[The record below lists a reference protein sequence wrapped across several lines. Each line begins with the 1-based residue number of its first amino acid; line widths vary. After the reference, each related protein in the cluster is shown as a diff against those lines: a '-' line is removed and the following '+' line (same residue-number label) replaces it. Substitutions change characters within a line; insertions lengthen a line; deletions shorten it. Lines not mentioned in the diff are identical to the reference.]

1 MALSPADEACKDAV
15 FACLRQLRWRP
26 ATVLVFMCSLFT
38 TVATLVLLLF
48 SLRGP
53 IPGMDVPLSGL
64 FLRLGLFG
72 GLTLLS
78 GGLLW
83 RYPQAMFPIDWMPP
97 PAPRPTKRRTLL
109 FLSLALL
116 PALLL
121 MLPNLD
127 VYPWAAPDEMHH
139 LGVAKNLAE
148 HSRYASGSPEA
159 GFKDFDPF
167 DSVGPTVILPIAA
180 VFRVAGVSVHNARL
194 VMAAYFMLF
203 LVAVYFF
210 AEGRWLPAYN
220 SAAAAVM
227 ATLAFSSVYLGRTL
241 YGEVPAMTFLLFGM
255 LAWLGAL
262 KSPHPVRWGLLA
274 GFLLGLMVLTKT
286 LFLLLVF
293 PLATVWLLDRTSVR
307 RIHWAH
313 IWPPT
318 LAVLLVLG
326 AWSAVQMQMGTT
338 HDTTGNLLGLYA
350 SYLLFGL
357 SPLPGN
363 ALYFLGYP
371 WAHAVIFGILLL
383 ALINLG
389 MLPVSPPGATLRL
402 LAWFV
407 LFWWTF
413 FTPGQIPRYLW
424 PLYAIVGIHIGAFL
438 IFTAQN
444 AVEKYL
450 TPKMRTSFAVQLV
463 VALVPSVVWII
474 PQAHAVYTNREM
486 QDDYDVAARVRALP
500 EAAVIATNF
509 EPLRGTLR
517 FLADREVAP
526 WPDPARPAPE
536 VLIALASA
544 LPGDP
549 PAGYT
554 KQAPVGRYVF
564 LTATEGAPR

>member
-1 MALSPADEACKDAV
+1 M

-38 TVATLVLLLF
+38 AVATLVLVLF

-64 FLRLGLFG
+64 LLRLGLFG

-78 GGLLW
+78 GVLLC

-97 PAPRPTKRRTLL
+97 SAPRPTKRRTLL

-116 PALLL
+116 PAVLL

-148 HSRYASGSPEA
+148 HGRYASGSPEA
-159 GFKDFDPF
+159 GFKEFDPF
-167 DSVGPTVILPIAA
+167 DSVGPTVIVPIAA

-194 VMAAYFMLF
+194 VMAAYFLLF
-203 LVAVYFF
+203 LVAVYCFMQ
-210 AEGRWLPAYN
+210 GRWLPEHH
-220 SAAAAVM
+220 AAAA
-227 ATLAFSSVYLGRTL
+227 AILTTFAFSSVYLGRTL
-241 YGEVPAMTFLLFGM
+241 YGEVPAMAFLLFGL
-255 LAWLGAL
+255 LAWHSAL

-274 GFLLGLMVLTKT
+274 GVLLGLMVLTKT
-286 LFLLLVF
+286 LFLLIVF
-293 PLATVWLLDRTSVR
+293 PLATVWLVDWTSVR
-307 RIHWAH
+307 RIHWVH
-313 IWPPT
+313 IWPPA

-326 AWSAVQMQMGTT
+326 AWSVVQMQVGTT

-363 ALYFLGYP
+363 ALYFLEYP
-371 WAHAVIFGILLL
+371 WAHAVIFGILIM
-383 ALINLG
+383 ALIQLG
-389 MLPVSPPGATLRL
+389 MLPVSPPVASLDL
-402 LAWFV
+402 FAWFV

-424 PLYAIVGIHIGAFL
+424 PCYAITGMYLGAFL
-438 IFTAQN
+438 VFCFGN
-444 AVEKYL
+444 ARNPLL
-450 TPKMRTSFAVQLV
+450 TRRMRTSFAIQLV
-463 VALVPSVVWII
+463 VVLVPAVVWIV

-500 EAAVIATNF
+500 ESAVIATSF

-554 KQAPVGRYVF
+554 KQEVVGRYVF
-564 LTATEGAPR
+564 LVATEGAPR

>member
-1 MALSPADEACKDAV
+1 VALSPADEACKDAV

-38 TVATLVLLLF
+38 TVATLVLVLF

-64 FLRLGLFG
+64 LLRLGLFG
-72 GLTLLS
+72 GLALLA

-83 RYPQAMFPIDWMPP
+83 RYPQVAFPTDWVPP
-97 PAPRPTKRRTLL
+97 PSPRPTVRRTLL
-109 FLSLALL
+109 FLGLALL

-148 HSRYASGSPEA
+148 YGRYASGSPEA
-159 GFKDFDPF
+159 GFKDFEPF
-167 DSVGPTVILPIAA
+167 DSVGPTVIVPIAA
-180 VFRVAGVSVHNARL
+180 VFRMAGVSVQHARL
-194 VMAAYFMLF
+194 VMAVYFLLF

-210 AEGRWLPAYN
+210 AEGRWLPEYD
-220 SAAAAVM
+220 SASAAVM

-241 YGEVPAMTFLLFGM
+241 YGEVPAMAFLLLGN
-255 LAWLGAL
+255 LAWQRAL
-262 KSPHPVRWGLLA
+262 KSPRPVRWGLLA

-286 LFLLLVF
+286 LFLLIVF
-293 PLATVWLLDRTSVR
+293 PLATVWLLDWTSVR
-307 RIHWAH
+307 KIRWAH
-313 IWPPT
+313 IWPPA
-318 LAVLLVLG
+318 LAVLLVLS
-326 AWSAVQMQMGTT
+326 AWSVVQMQTGTT

-371 WAHAVIFGILLL
+371 WAHAVIFGMLLMWLIGLGILRI
-383 ALINLG
+383 A
-389 MLPVSPPGATLRL
+389 PPIATLIL
-402 LAWFV
+402 FAWFV

-424 PLYAIVGIHIGAFL
+424 PLYAIAGMFIGSHLVYCFG
-438 IFTAQN
+438 N
-444 AVEKYL
+444 ARNTL
-450 TPKMRTSFAVQLV
+450 MTRRMRAPFAVTLFV
-463 VALVPSVVWII
+463 VLVPSVVWIV

-486 QDDYDVAARVRALP
+486 QDDYEVAARVRALP
-500 EAAVIATNF
+500 EATVIATSF
-509 EPLRGTLR
+509 EPMRGTLR

-526 WPDPARPAPE
+526 WPDPARPTPA
-536 VLIALASA
+536 VMIALASA
-544 LPGDP
+544 LPGDL

-554 KQAPVGRYVF
+554 KQDVVGRYVF
-564 LTATEGAPR
+564 LVATEGAPR